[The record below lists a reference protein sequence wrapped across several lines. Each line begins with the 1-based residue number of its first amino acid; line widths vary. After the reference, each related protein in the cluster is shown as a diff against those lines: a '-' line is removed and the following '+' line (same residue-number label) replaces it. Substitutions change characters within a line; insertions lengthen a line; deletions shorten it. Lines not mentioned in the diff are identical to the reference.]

1 MNLREA
7 WRLSKTPYIE
17 LVFRSAIMTRGTMGG
32 FGFGSPARRVKSI
45 TRGALVGKVIITAFI
60 ALGAI
65 FAFYQFAISRT
76 AAALVTGVTLSLA
89 ISLGYTVLY
98 SLQVLPSFTGAGP
111 YALLST
117 MPLGR
122 RDLSLLALLSVI
134 RTFDSMIVAAILVQV
149 GVVAYLTASPLATV
163 VMALASVANS
173 VFGVTISLGLA
184 GLFQRNITSGGRGK
198 RATFARFLFLIS
210 WGLAAA
216 SFGFVFSLI
225 QYVFPALESAISG
238 SLSTTS
244 IPILFSVLHPFSTG
258 LALASLVFPS
268 LATGSPAL
276 GLATTLSFVAMAGYL
291 LLAYFAGRKAL
302 SITERVSQQ
311 QATSIIRQR
320 ATEFLLRLRR
330 PIPAYVLKDAR
341 IASKNPQTAFV
352 FALPV
357 FETIIIVFSL
367 SQASELGA
375 TAVLAATSLGCF
387 FTLISASVLLN
398 TEGSGLDYTFSL
410 PLNARLI
417 ILAKSI
423 ISTTAYLPVPAAIGV
438 LLAFALP
445 SALWLVVIPVI
456 QILAVSAASSAEL
469 AFFIRSYK
477 KRGGRQ
483 TSRGVQTRGL
493 NLMSAGDLA
502 RLLGALVVAGGLA
515 LGPLG
520 VYAGTYFVTQSD
532 GVAVGSQA
540 IAALAELAAVQL
552 YLRRM

>member
-7 WRLSKTPYIE
+7 WRLSRTPYIE

-32 FGFGSPARRVKSI
+32 MGFGSPARRVKSI
-45 TRGALVGKVIITAFI
+45 TRGALVGKIIITAFI
-60 ALGAI
+60 SLGAV
-65 FAFYQFAISRT
+65 FAFYQFALTRT

-117 MPLGR
+117 LPLGR
-122 RDLSLLALLSVI
+122 KDLSQLALLSVV
-134 RTFDSMIVAAILVQV
+134 RTFDTMIVAAIAVQV
-149 GVVAYLTASPLATV
+149 AVVAYLTLSPLATAA
-163 VMALASVANS
+163 MALASVANS
-173 VFGVTISLGLA
+173 IFGVTVSLGLA
-184 GLFQRNITSGGRGK
+184 GLFQRNITGGGRGK
-198 RATFARFLFLIS
+198 RATVSRFLFLIS

-244 IPILFSVLHPFSTG
+244 LPILFSLLHPFSAG
-258 LALASLVFPS
+258 LAVAYLVFPALASASPS
-268 LATGSPAL
+268 L
-276 GLATTLSFVAMAGYL
+276 GLATTLSFAAMAGYL
-291 LLAYFAGRKAL
+291 SLAYFAGRKAL
-302 SITERVSQQ
+302 SITDRVAQQ
-311 QATSIIRQR
+311 QAATIIRQK
-320 ATEFLLRLRR
+320 ATEFLLKLRN
-330 PIPAYVLKDAR
+330 PVPAYVIKDAR
-341 IASKNPQTAFV
+341 IASKNPSTAFV

-357 FETIIIVFSL
+357 FETVIVVFSL
-367 SQASELGA
+367 SQAEVLGA
-375 TAVLAATSLGCF
+375 AAVLATTSLGSF

-417 ILAKSI
+417 ILAKSV
-423 ISTTAYLPVPAAIGV
+423 ISTAAYLPVPLAIGA
-438 LLAFALP
+438 LLAFTLP
-445 SALWLVVIPVI
+445 SGLWLALIPVI
-456 QILAVSAASSAEL
+456 QIMAVSAASSAEL

-477 KRGGRQ
+477 KKGGSQ
-483 TSRGVQTRGL
+483 TSRSVQTRGL
-493 NLMSAGDLA
+493 NLMSAGDLG
-502 RLLGALVVAGGLA
+502 RLLGALVVAGGIA

-520 VYAGTYFVTQSD
+520 VYAAASFATQSD
-532 GVAVGSQA
+532 SLAIASQA
-540 IAALAELAAVQL
+540 LAALAELGAVQL

>member
-7 WRLSKTPYIE
+7 WWLSRTPYIE
-17 LVFRSAIMTRGTMGG
+17 LVFRSAVMTRGSMGG
-32 FGFGSPARRVKSI
+32 LGFGSPARRVKSI
-45 TRGALVGKVIITAFI
+45 TRGALVGKIIITGFI
-60 ALGAI
+60 SLGAV
-65 FAFYQFAISRT
+65 FAFYQFAVSRT

-98 SLQVLPSFTGAGP
+98 SLQVLPSFSGAGP

-117 MPLGR
+117 LPLSR
-122 RDLSLLALLSVI
+122 KDLSLLALLSVI
-134 RTFDSMIVAAILVQV
+134 RTFDSMIVAAIVVQV
-149 GVVAYLTASPLATV
+149 AVVAYLTLSPLATAA
-163 VMALASVANS
+163 MALASVANS
-173 VFGVTISLGLA
+173 IFGVTISLGLA
-184 GLFQRNITSGGRGK
+184 GLFQRNITGGGRGK
-198 RATFARFLFLIS
+198 KATVSRFLFLIS

-225 QYVFPALESAISG
+225 QYIFPALESAISG

-244 IPILFSVLHPFSTG
+244 IPILFSVLHPFSAG
-258 LALASLVFPS
+258 LALASLVFPA
-268 LATGSPAL
+268 LASASPTL
-276 GLATTLSFVAMAGYL
+276 GLATTLSFVATAGYL

-302 SITERVSQQ
+302 SITDRVSQQ
-311 QATSIIRQR
+311 QGATIVRQR
-320 ATEFLLRLRR
+320 ATEFLLKLRR
-330 PIPAYVLKDAR
+330 PIPAYVIKDAR
-341 IASKNPQTAFV
+341 IASKNPSTAFV

-357 FETIIIVFSL
+357 FETIIIAFSL
-367 SQASELGA
+367 SQADVLGP
-375 TAVLAATSLGCF
+375 TAILGATSLGSF

-417 ILAKSI
+417 ILAKSV
-423 ISTTAYLPVPAAIGV
+423 ISTAAYLPVPAAIGV
-438 LLAFALP
+438 LLAFSLP
-445 SALWLVVIPVI
+445 SALWLVAIPVI

-477 KRGGRQ
+477 KKGGSQ

-493 NLMSAGDLA
+493 NLLSAGDLA
-502 RLLGALVVAGGLA
+502 RLLGALVVAGGIA

-520 VYAGTYFVTQSD
+520 VYAGAYFATQS
-532 GVAVGSQA
+532 ASLAIGSQA
-540 IAALAELAAVQL
+540 LVALAELAAVQL

>member
-7 WRLSKTPYIE
+7 WRLSRTPYIE
-17 LVFRSAIMTRGTMGG
+17 LVFRSALMTRGSMGG
-32 FGFGSPARRVKSI
+32 LGFGSPARRVKSI
-45 TRGALVGKVIITAFI
+45 TRGALVGKAIITAFI
-60 ALGAI
+60 SLGAV
-65 FAFYQFAISRT
+65 FAFYQFAMSKT

-117 MPLGR
+117 LPLGR
-122 RDLSLLALLSVI
+122 KDLSLLALLSVV
-134 RTFDSMIVAAILVQV
+134 RTFDSMIVAAITVQV
-149 GVVAYLTASPLATV
+149 AVVAYLTLSPLATV
-163 VMALASVANS
+163 AMALASVANS
-173 VFGVTISLGLA
+173 IFGVTVSLGLA
-184 GLFQRNITSGGRGK
+184 GLFQRNITGGGRGK
-198 RATFARFLFLIS
+198 RATVSRFLFLIS

-244 IPILFSVLHPFSTG
+244 IPILFSLLHPFSAG
-258 LALASLVFPS
+258 LVLASLVFPT
-268 LATGSPAL
+268 LASASPTL

-291 LLAYFAGRKAL
+291 VLAYIAGRKAL

-311 QATSIIRQR
+311 QAATIVRQR
-320 ATEFLLRLRR
+320 ATEFLLKLRR
-330 PIPAYVLKDAR
+330 PIPAYVVKDAR
-341 IASKNPQTAFV
+341 IASKNPSTAFV

-357 FETIIIVFSL
+357 FQTVIIVFSL
-367 SQASELGA
+367 SQADALGA
-375 TAVLAATSLGCF
+375 TANLSVTSLGCF
-387 FTLISASVLLN
+387 FALISASILLN

-417 ILAKSI
+417 ILAKSV
-423 ISTTAYLPVPAAIGV
+423 ISTSAYLPVPLAIGV
-438 LLAFALP
+438 LLAFSLP

-477 KRGGRQ
+477 KKGGGQ

-493 NLMSAGDLA
+493 NLMSAGDLV
-502 RLLGALVVAGGLA
+502 RLLGALVVAGGIA

-520 VYAGTYFVTQSD
+520 VYAVTSFVTQSD
-532 GVAVGSQA
+532 GLAVGSQA
-540 IAALAELAAVQL
+540 LAALTELAAVQL

>member
-7 WRLSKTPYIE
+7 WRLSRTPYIE
-17 LVFRSAIMTRGTMGG
+17 LVFRSAVMTRGSMGAL
-32 FGFGSPARRVKSI
+32 GFGSPARRVKSI
-45 TRGALVGKVIITAFI
+45 TRGALVGKIIITAFI
-60 ALGAI
+60 SLGAV
-65 FAFYQFAISRT
+65 FAFYQFAVSRT

-117 MPLGR
+117 LPLR
-122 RDLSLLALLSVI
+122 RKDLSLLALLSVI
-134 RTFDSMIVAAILVQV
+134 RTFDSMIVAAIVVQV
-149 GVVAYLTASPLATV
+149 TVVAYLTLSPLATAA
-163 VMALASVANS
+163 MALASVANS
-173 VFGVTISLGLA
+173 IFGVTISLGLA
-184 GLFQRNITSGGRGK
+184 GLFQRNITGGGRGK
-198 RATFARFLFLIS
+198 KATVSRFLFLIS

-225 QYVFPALESAISG
+225 QYIFPALESAISG

-244 IPILFSVLHPFSTG
+244 IPILFSVLHPFSAG
-258 LALASLVFPS
+258 LALATLVFPT
-268 LATGSPAL
+268 LASASPTL

-291 LLAYFAGRKAL
+291 LLAYFAGKKAL
-302 SITERVSQQ
+302 SITDRVSQQ
-311 QATSIIRQR
+311 QAATIVRQR
-320 ATEFLLRLRR
+320 TTEFLLKLRR
-330 PIPAYVLKDAR
+330 PIPAYVIKDAR
-341 IASKNPQTAFV
+341 IASKNPSTAFV

-357 FETIIIVFSL
+357 FETIIIAFSL
-367 SQASELGA
+367 SQADVLGP
-375 TAVLAATSLGCF
+375 TAILGATSLGCF

-417 ILAKSI
+417 ILAKSV
-423 ISTTAYLPVPAAIGV
+423 ISTAAYLPVPAAIGV
-438 LLAFALP
+438 LLAFSLP
-445 SALWLVVIPVI
+445 SGLWLVAIPVI

-477 KRGGRQ
+477 RRGGSQ

-502 RLLGALVVAGGLA
+502 RLLGALVVAGGIA

-520 VYAGTYFVTQSD
+520 VYAGAYFVTQS
-532 GVAVGSQA
+532 ASLAIGSQA
-540 IAALAELAAVQL
+540 LVALAELAAVQL

>member
-17 LVFRSAIMTRGTMGG
+17 LVFRSALMTRGSMGG

-45 TRGALVGKVIITAFI
+45 TRGALIGKVIITVFI

-65 FAFYQFAISRT
+65 FAFYQFAISKT

-117 MPLGR
+117 LPLPR

-134 RTFDSMIVAAILVQV
+134 RTFDSMIVAAIVVQV
-149 GVVAYLTASPLATV
+149 TVIAYLTLSPLATAA
-163 VMALASVANS
+163 MALVSVANA

-198 RATFARFLFLIS
+198 RATLSRFLFLIS

-244 IPILFSVLHPFSTG
+244 LPILFAVVHPFSAG
-258 LALASLVFPS
+258 LALASLVFPT
-268 LATGSPAL
+268 LASASPTL
-276 GLATTLSFVAMAGYL
+276 GLATTLSFVAVAGYL

-302 SITERVSQQ
+302 SITDRVSQQ
-311 QATSIIRQR
+311 QAATIVRQR
-320 ATEFLLRLRR
+320 ATEFLLKLRG
-330 PIPAYVLKDAR
+330 PIPAYVVKDAR

-357 FETIIIVFSL
+357 FETVIIVFSL
-367 SQASELGA
+367 SQADLGA
-375 TAVLAATSLGCF
+375 TAILAATSLGCF

-417 ILAKSI
+417 ILAKSV
-423 ISTTAYLPVPAAIGV
+423 ISTAAYLPVPLAIGV
-438 LLAFALP
+438 LLAFGLP

-477 KRGGRQ
+477 KKGGSQ

-502 RLLGALVVAGGLA
+502 RLLGALIVAAGIA

-520 VYAGTYFVTQSD
+520 VFAGTFFVTQSD
-532 GVAVGSQA
+532 TLAVGSLA
-540 IAALAELAAVQL
+540 LTALAEFAAVQL

>member
-7 WRLSKTPYIE
+7 WRLSRTPYIE
-17 LVFRSAIMTRGTMGG
+17 LVFRSAVMTRGSMGG
-32 FGFGSPARRVKSI
+32 LGFGSPARRVKSI

-60 ALGAI
+60 SLGAI
-65 FAFYQFAISRT
+65 FAFYQFAVSRT

-98 SLQVLPSFTGAGP
+98 SLQVLPSFSGAGP

-117 MPLGR
+117 LPLGR
-122 RDLSLLALLSVI
+122 KDLSQLALLSVI
-134 RTFDSMIVAAILVQV
+134 RTFDSMIVAAIVVQV
-149 GVVAYLTASPLATV
+149 AVVAYLTASPLATV
-163 VMALASVANS
+163 AMALASLANS
-173 VFGVTISLGLA
+173 IFGVTISLGLA
-184 GLFQRNITSGGRGK
+184 GLFQRNITGGGRGK
-198 RATFARFLFLIS
+198 KAAVSRFLFLIS

-244 IPILFSVLHPFSTG
+244 IPILFSVLHPFSAG
-258 LALASLVFPS
+258 LTMASLVFPT
-268 LATGSPAL
+268 LASVSPTL

-311 QATSIIRQR
+311 QAATIVRQR

-330 PIPAYVLKDAR
+330 PVMAYVVKDAR
-341 IASKNPQTAFV
+341 IASKNPSTAFV

-357 FETIIIVFSL
+357 LETVIVTFIL
-367 SQASELGA
+367 SQAAALGP
-375 TAVLAATSLGCF
+375 TAVLGATSLGCF
-387 FTLISASVLLN
+387 FALISASILLN

-417 ILAKSI
+417 ILAKSV
-423 ISTTAYLPVPAAIGV
+423 ISTAAYLPVPAAIGV
-438 LLAFALP
+438 LVAFVQP
-445 SALWLVVIPVI
+445 SALWLVAIPAI

-469 AFFIRSYK
+469 GFFIRSYRK
-477 KRGGRQ
+477 KGGSQ

-502 RLLGALVVAGGLA
+502 RLFGALIVAGGIA

-520 VYAGTYFVTQSD
+520 VYAVILFAVQSD
-532 GVAVGSQA
+532 SLALGSQA
-540 IAALAELAAVQL
+540 LAALVELAAVQL

>member
-1 MNLREA
+1 MNFWEA
-7 WRLSKTPYIE
+7 WRLSKTAYIE
-17 LVFRSAIMTRGTMGG
+17 LVFRSAVMTRGSMGG
-32 FGFGSPARRVKSI
+32 LGFGSPARRVKSI

-60 ALGAI
+60 SLGAV
-65 FAFYQFAISRT
+65 FAFYQFAIGRT
-76 AAALVTGVTLSLA
+76 PAALVTGVTLSLA

-117 MPLGR
+117 LPLPR

-134 RTFDSMIVAAILVQV
+134 RTFDSMIVAAIVVQV
-149 GVVAYLTASPLATV
+149 AVVAYLTASPLATA
-163 VMALASVANS
+163 VMALVSIANS
-173 VFGVTISLGLA
+173 VFGITISLGLA
-184 GLFQRNITSGGRGK
+184 GLFQRNITGGGRGRK
-198 RATFARFLFLIS
+198 ATLARFLFLIS

-238 SLSTTS
+238 SLSTSS
-244 IPILFSVLHPFSTG
+244 IPILFSLLHPISAG
-258 LALASLVFPS
+258 LALSSLVFPS
-268 LATGSPAL
+268 LASASPTL
-276 GLATTLSFVAMAGYL
+276 GLAPTLSFVAMAGYL

-311 QATSIIRQR
+311 QAATIVRQR
-320 ATEFLLRLRR
+320 ATEFLLRLRK
-330 PIPAYVLKDAR
+330 PIPAYVIKDAR

-357 FETIIIVFSL
+357 FETVIIAFSL
-367 SQASELGA
+367 SQSARLGA
-375 TAVLAATSLGCF
+375 TAILGATSLGCF

-417 ILAKSI
+417 ILAKSV
-423 ISTTAYLPVPAAIGV
+423 ISTAAYLPVPVAIGV
-438 LLAFALP
+438 LLAFDLP
-445 SALWLVVIPVI
+445 SALWLVLIPVI

-477 KRGGRQ
+477 RKGGSQ

-493 NLMSAGDLA
+493 NLLSAGDLA
-502 RLLGALVVAGGLA
+502 RLLGALIVAAGIA

-520 VYAGTYFVTQSD
+520 VYAGTFLVTQSD
-532 GVAVGSQA
+532 SLAVESLA
-540 IAALAELAAVQL
+540 FTALAEFAAVQL

>member
-7 WRLSKTPYIE
+7 WRLSRTPYIE
-17 LVFRSAIMTRGTMGG
+17 LVFRSAVMTRGTMGG
-32 FGFGSPARRVKSI
+32 LGFGSPARRVKSI
-45 TRGALVGKVIITAFI
+45 TRGALVGKMIITAFI
-60 ALGAI
+60 SLGAV

-117 MPLGR
+117 LPLGR
-122 RDLSLLALLSVI
+122 KDLSQLALFSVI
-134 RTFDSMIVAAILVQV
+134 RTFDSMIVAAVVVQV
-149 GVVAYLTASPLATV
+149 AVVAYLTLSPLATIA
-163 VMALASVANS
+163 MALASVANS
-173 VFGVTISLGLA
+173 IFGITVSLGLA
-184 GLFQRNITSGGRGK
+184 GLFQRNITGGGRGK
-198 RATFARFLFLIS
+198 KATVSRFLFLIS

-225 QYVFPALESAISG
+225 QYIFPALESAISG

-244 IPILFSVLHPFSTG
+244 VPILFSVLHPFSAG
-258 LALASLVFPS
+258 LALATLVFPT
-268 LATGSPAL
+268 LASASPTL

-311 QATSIIRQR
+311 QAATIVRQR
-320 ATEFLLRLRR
+320 ATEFLLKLRR
-330 PIPAYVLKDAR
+330 PIPAYVVKDAR
-341 IASKNPQTAFV
+341 IASKNPSTAFV

-367 SQASELGA
+367 SQADTLGA
-375 TAVLAATSLGCF
+375 TAILAVTSLGCF
-387 FTLISASVLLN
+387 FTLISASILLN

-417 ILAKSI
+417 ILAKSV
-423 ISTTAYLPVPAAIGV
+423 ISTAAYLPVPAAIGV
-438 LLAFALP
+438 LLALSLP

-477 KRGGRQ
+477 KKGGSQ

-502 RLLGALVVAGGLA
+502 RLLGALVVAGGIA

-520 VYAGTYFVTQSD
+520 VYAVTSFVTQSN
-532 GVAVGSQA
+532 GLAVGSQA
-540 IAALAELAAVQL
+540 LVALIELAAVQL

>member
-7 WRLSKTPYIE
+7 WRLSRTPYIE
-17 LVFRSAIMTRGTMGG
+17 LVFRSAVMTRGTMGG

-60 ALGAI
+60 ALGAV
-65 FAFYQFAISRT
+65 FAFYQFAINRT
-76 AAALVTGVTLSLA
+76 AAGLVTGVTLSLA

-98 SLQVLPSFTGAGP
+98 SLQVLPSFSGAGP

-117 MPLGR
+117 LPLNR
-122 RDLSLLALLSVI
+122 RDLSLMALLSVL
-134 RTFDSMIVAAILVQV
+134 RTFDSMIVAAIVVQV
-149 GVVAYLTASPLATV
+149 VVVAYLTASPLATA

-173 VFGVTISLGLA
+173 TFGVTVSLVLA

-198 RATFARFLFLIS
+198 RATLARFLFLIS

-225 QYVFPALESAISG
+225 QYVFPALASAISG

-244 IPILFSVLHPFSTG
+244 IPIFFSVLHPFSAG
-258 LALASLVFPS
+258 LALASIVFPT
-268 LATGSPAL
+268 LASVSPAL
-276 GLATTLSFVAMAGYL
+276 GLATTLSFVAMGGYL

-311 QATSIIRQR
+311 QAATIVRQR

-330 PIPAYVLKDAR
+330 PIPAYVIKDAR

-357 FETIIIVFSL
+357 FETVIIVFSL
-367 SQASELGA
+367 GQ
-375 TAVLAATSLGCF
+375 TAVLGSTAIVGATSLGCF

-417 ILAKSI
+417 ILAKSV
-423 ISTTAYLPVPAAIGV
+423 ISTAAYLPVPVVIGV
-438 LLAFALP
+438 LLAFDQ
-445 SALWLVVIPVI
+445 SSELWLVFVPII

-469 AFFIRSYK
+469 AFFIRSYRK
-477 KRGGRQ
+477 KGGRQ

-493 NLMSAGDLA
+493 NLLSAGDLA
-502 RLLGALVVAGGLA
+502 RLLGALIVAGGLA

-520 VYAGTYFVTQSD
+520 VFAVTSFVTQS
-532 GVAVGSQA
+532 GSLAVGLQA
-540 IAALAELAAVQL
+540 LVALAELAAVQL